1 MFYRIIIHLELLLKI
16 LVNEIQ
22 MLRKRRF
29 FQLVLST
36 FYLNIYY

>member
-29 FQLVLST
+29 FQLVST